1 MRRPPLSR
9 SYAVIAAV
17 LGALWFV
24 AAPVS
29 AQQSIPDTGYQ
40 FSFVVDALIG
50 GIASLIICGGFIA
63 IVPEYTERTTDRI
76 IDDPGETFLYG
87 LGISIAFLVVVV
99 LLAITIVGIVLVIP
113 LIFVVAIIGQLG
125 YLAAGR
131 TVSDEWHLVLL
142 TAVVVGALSNGVPI
156 LGGLIGFILSSMGLG
171 TVYLDYKDDS
181 DPKTDS
187 KTPDFGTTGGGVES
201 DTDSANVTDEWGSD
215 SQSESAIGEDST
227 TDEWTVGFDADE
239 DESEDENDGTSGDSG
254 GTAGGWSSG
263 VDEDDGR

>member
-9 SYAVIAAV
+9 SYAFIAVA

-29 AQQSIPDTGYQ
+29 AQQSVPDTGYQ
-40 FSFVVDALIG
+40 FPFVVDALIG
-50 GIASLIICGGFIA
+50 GIASLVICGGFIVL
-63 IVPEYTERTTDRI
+63 VPEYTERTTDRI

-87 LGISIAFLVVVV
+87 LGISIALFVVIF
-99 LLAITIVGIVLVIP
+99 LLAITIIGIVLAIP
-113 LIFVVAIIGQLG
+113 LAFVVAIIGQLG

-131 TVSDEWHLVLL
+131 TASNEWYLVLL
-142 TAVVVGALSNGVPI
+142 TAVVVGALSNGIPI
-156 LGGLIGFILSSMGLG
+156 LGALIGFILSSMGLG
-171 TVYLDYKDDS
+171 AVYLDYKDDS
-181 DPKTDS
+181 DTRADS
-187 KTPDFGTTGGGVES
+187 KTPDFGTATGGGVET

-215 SQSESAIGEDST
+215 SQSEAAIGEDSV

-239 DESEDENDGTSGDSG
+239 DESDGENGDGG

-263 VDEDDGR
+263 VDEDDGW